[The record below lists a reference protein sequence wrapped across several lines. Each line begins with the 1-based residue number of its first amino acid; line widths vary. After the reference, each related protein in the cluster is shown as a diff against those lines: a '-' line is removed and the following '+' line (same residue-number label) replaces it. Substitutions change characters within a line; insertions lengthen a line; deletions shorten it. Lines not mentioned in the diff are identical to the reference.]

1 MKFYERTCPFFLFLV
16 IALNS
21 SAPAQNRGVLQLHD
35 DRQLF
40 VDDFLIDKLDNVALR
55 LNTPHNEGSVL
66 KFDKPWEGRFSAYFT
81 IIEDQGLYRAYYR
94 GRPLAG
100 KDGDAGEVTCY
111 AESKDGVTWTK
122 PDLGIHQIGGSKK
135 NNVILSSA
143 MPVTH
148 NFSPLLDKNPRV
160 EPRQKYKALGG
171 LKETG
176 LYAYVSPD
184 GIHWEK
190 MQEEAVFK
198 EGIFDSQNVA
208 FWSESEGQYVCYF
221 RTWTGANY
229 TGFRSVSRT
238 TSPDFIHWTEPVAMT
253 FGQTPY
259 EELYTQQT
267 SPYFRAPQIYI
278 AIGARFMPNR
288 QVVTDE
294 QAKKIGVNPDYYKDC
309 SDAILMSTRGGSSY
323 ERKFLESFI
332 RPETGLENWVSRSN
346 YPALNVV
353 QTGPTEM
360 SVYLNEDYAQNSAHL
375 NRYSMRLD
383 GFASLRAPYAGGEVL
398 TKLFTFIGQELEINY
413 STSAAGEIRVE
424 IQDEKGKPLTGYT
437 LEDSQVIIGN
447 EIKGIVAW
455 RGRESVKSLA
465 SRPIRLRIFMKD
477 ADLYSLKF
485 N

>member
-1 MKFYERTCPFFLFLV
+1 
-16 IALNS
+16 
-21 SAPAQNRGVLQLHD
+21 
-35 DRQLF
+35 
-40 VDDFLIDKLDNVALR
+40 
-55 LNTPHNEGSVL
+55 
-66 KFDKPWEGRFSAYFT
+66 
-81 IIEDQGLYRAYYR
+81 
-94 GRPLAG
+94 
-100 KDGDAGEVTCY
+100 
-111 AESKDGVTWTK
+111 
-122 PDLGIHQIGGSKK
+122 
-135 NNVILSSA
+135 
-143 MPVTH
+143 
-148 NFSPLLDKNPRV
+148 
-160 EPRQKYKALGG
+160 
-171 LKETG
+171 
-176 LYAYVSPD
+176 
-184 GIHWEK
+184 
-190 MQEEAVFK
+190 
-198 EGIFDSQNVA
+198 
-208 FWSESEGQYVCYF
+208 
-221 RTWTGANY
+221 
-229 TGFRSVSRT
+229 
-238 TSPDFIHWTEPVAMT
+238 
-253 FGQTPY
+253 
-259 EELYTQQT
+259 
-267 SPYFRAPQIYI
+267 
-278 AIGARFMPNR
+278 MPNR
-288 QVVTDE
+288 QVVSDE

-447 EIKGIVAW
+447 EIKRIVAW

-465 SRPIRLRIFMKD
+465 SRPIRLRIFLKD

>member
-1 MKFYERTCPFFLFLV
+1 
-16 IALNS
+16 
-21 SAPAQNRGVLQLHD
+21 
-35 DRQLF
+35 
-40 VDDFLIDKLDNVALR
+40 
-55 LNTPHNEGSVL
+55 
-66 KFDKPWEGRFSAYFT
+66 
-81 IIEDQGLYRAYYR
+81 
-94 GRPLAG
+94 
-100 KDGDAGEVTCY
+100 
-111 AESKDGVTWTK
+111 
-122 PDLGIHQIGGSKK
+122 
-135 NNVILSSA
+135 
-143 MPVTH
+143 
-148 NFSPLLDKNPRV
+148 
-160 EPRQKYKALGG
+160 
-171 LKETG
+171 
-176 LYAYVSPD
+176 
-184 GIHWEK
+184 
-190 MQEEAVFK
+190 
-198 EGIFDSQNVA
+198 
-208 FWSESEGQYVCYF
+208 
-221 RTWTGANY
+221 
-229 TGFRSVSRT
+229 
-238 TSPDFIHWTEPVAMT
+238 
-253 FGQTPY
+253 
-259 EELYTQQT
+259 
-267 SPYFRAPQIYI
+267 
-278 AIGARFMPNR
+278 MPNR

-424 IQDEKGKPLTGYT
+424 IQDERGKPLTGYT

-447 EIKGIVAW
+447 EIKRIVAW

-465 SRPIRLRIFMKD
+465 SRPIRLRIFLKD